1 MARRPSFENL
11 SGTSR
16 DVALEV
22 LYNCLAE
29 GQFAHK
35 ALTDAC
41 SRRRPDARARA
52 AATEMAFGATRMK
65 LALDWAIVKAAGR
78 PESEIDPAT
87 MQILRLAEYQLSYM
101 RDDARYAIVDTA
113 VMQARKLTNQGA
125 SGFVNAVLRKLSSQ
139 GFDRCFPDRQK
150 EPIRWLS
157 VVKSHPEW
165 IVSDWVGRFGF
176 EQALIMCEYDNAA
189 PTASIRVNRMKSG
202 RQELAALLEDL
213 GRKSQP
219 GKLSAYSL
227 SLEGWNDAASGELF
241 EKGFYSIQD
250 ESSMLVAE
258 LLEPKAGMTVID
270 MCSAPG
276 GKACHAAELS
286 DDSAMIIAADS
297 NAARLD
303 LIRQNASRLGLSSVK
318 PVLADASRMH
328 ETHKQAADRIIVD
341 VPCSGLGVLARRPDS
356 RWRKSKDEVKG
367 FVELGASILD
377 SAASCLKPGG
387 RLAYSTC
394 TICEDENELQVGSF
408 LRRHPE
414 FSVVPI
420 RLLERQGISALGS
433 GMAQLLGGMHGTDG
447 FFIALLEKHPS

>member
-35 ALTDAC
+35 ALTDA
-41 SRRRPDARARA
+41 SSWRRTEARSRA
-52 AATEMAFGATRMK
+52 AATEMAFGAIRMK
-65 LALDWAIVKAAGR
+65 LALDWAIVKAAER
-78 PESEIDPAT
+78 PESRIDPVT

-125 SGFVNAVLRKLSSQ
+125 AGFVNAVLRKLSSPT
-139 GFDRCFPDRQK
+139 FDRAFPDRQK
-150 EPIRWLS
+150 DPIRWLS
-157 VVKSHPEW
+157 VVKSHPDW
-165 IVSDWVGRFGF
+165 IVRDWVGRFGF
-176 EQALIMCEYDNAA
+176 DTALMMCEYDNAVPA
-189 PTASIRVNRMKSG
+189 PVIRVNRLKAG
-202 RQELAALLEDL
+202 REELVALLEAS
-213 GRKSQP
+213 GRKSAP
-219 GKLSAYSL
+219 GNLSEYSL
-227 SLEGWNDAASGELF
+227 SLRDWTEAASGELF
-241 EKGFYSIQD
+241 EKGLYSIQD

-258 LLEPKAGMTVID
+258 LLEPRAGMTVID

-286 DDSAMIIAADS
+286 DDSATIIAADS

-303 LIRQNASRLGLSSVK
+303 LIRQNAARLGLSSVK

-328 ETHKQAADRIIVD
+328 ETHKEAADGVIAD

-356 RWRKSKDEVKG
+356 RWRKGKAETEG

-377 SAASCLKPGG
+377 SAAICLKPGG
-387 RLAYSTC
+387 RLIFSTC
-394 TICEDENELQVGSF
+394 TICEDENEKQVEAF
-408 LRRHPE
+408 LERHPE
-414 FSVVPI
+414 FMPVPLTLFEQ
-420 RLLERQGISALGS
+420 RGISVMNS
-433 GMAQLLGGMHGTDG
+433 GMAQLLGGIHGTDG
-447 FFIALLEKHPS
+447 FFIALFEKRPS